1 RPALPAADRIGDY
14 SDADLLALASWL
26 LSDGFQLDRDTRITQ
41 AITELGFKKRG
52 RVIVERLTRAFEQAQ
67 HTADKETPR

>member
-1 RPALPAADRIGDY
+1 
-14 SDADLLALASWL
+14 LASWL
-26 LSDGFQLDRDTRITQ
+26 LSDGFQLDRDTRINQ